1 MEEIRSM
8 TGFGHGTADG
18 GGLAVQ
24 CDVRSVNHR
33 YCDVHVKLPRDLHNR
48 EPKLV
53 QAVRAAVA
61 RGRVDVTVRL
71 EPIPGQRARTLR
83 VDTALAHEI
92 RDAFDKLAVALERPE
107 DRPTVAQVAA
117 VDGVLVMEDTGGSDE
132 VREALDGALHDAL
145 EGLTRMRRDEG
156 TALARDLAQRLN
168 HIEEWLA
175 QVQQHAEALLP
186 MLRDRLE
193 ERLQK
198 LLGETPIDP
207 ERVFSEAAIV
217 AEKSDVTEEIVR
229 LGQHVEAFRAQLKGG
244 GRVGRKLDFLAQ
256 ELHRE
261 ANTIGSKTPDA
272 EVSHLVIDIKGE
284 IERIRE
290 QVQNI
295 E

>member
-1 MEEIRSM
+1 M
-8 TGFGHGTADG
+8 TGFGHGTASG

-33 YCDVHVKLPRDLHNR
+33 YCDVHVKLPRELHNR
-48 EPKLV
+48 EPQLV

-71 EPIPGQRARTLR
+71 EPIPGEQPHTLR
-83 VDTALAHEI
+83 VDMALAREI
-92 RDAFDKLAVALERPE
+92 RDAFVQLAETLERPE
-107 DRPTVAQVAA
+107 EHPTVAQVAA
-117 VDGVLVMEDTGGSDE
+117 VDGVLVMEDAGGGDE
-132 VREALDGALHDAL
+132 VREALDAALRDAL
-145 EGLTRMRRDEG
+145 GGLTRMRRDEG
-156 TALARDLAQRLN
+156 TALARDLAQRLDL
-168 HIEEWLA
+168 IEGWLT
-175 QVQQHAEALLP
+175 QVQQHAEDLLP
-186 MLRDRLE
+186 ALRDRLE
-193 ERLQK
+193 ERLQT
-198 LLGETPIDP
+198 LLGETPVDP
-207 ERVFSEAAIV
+207 ERVLAEAAIV

-229 LGQHVEAFRAQLKGG
+229 LGQHVGAFRAQLGEG

-256 ELHRE
+256 EFHRE